1 MDKLIRKAKK
11 FINNIIITLTKLS
24 EIDEEIYY
32 DPEEYT
38 PYSVTVTNPRNNKS
52 ITFKLLVLNLFVRR
66 RTGKVRMLRNYD
78 FLMEL
83 MFDYI
88 YKINDNPDI
97 RNKLSSI
104 FNDEEISLLVNYY
117 KDSYKPKSKVTHLG
131 NIPDY

>member
-78 FLMEL
+78 FLMEP